1 MTLIASDRG
10 PAPALR
16 GMLEGFDCPAILV
29 SADYRILASNSH
41 YRDEFGEID
50 VGNDHCF
57 AVSHGFQVPCDQ
69 AGEDCPLAAARS
81 SGHRERVLHIHRTPR
96 GREHVD
102 VEMLPIFD
110 DDGALLYFVELL
122 RTVRSAGAEST
133 EPMMVGRSKAFTAM
147 LSKITRVSASD
158 AAVLLLGES
167 GTGKELAATAIHQGS
182 KRKEGNLVTL
192 ECAGLTESL
201 FESELFGHVKGAFT
215 GAHSNKRGLVSIAHG
230 GTLFLDEIGDV
241 PLSMQVK
248 LLRLLETGTYR
259 EVGSAQVRS
268 ADFRLVCATNRDLP
282 AMVKAGE
289 FREDLFHRINVFPI
303 RVPPLRERGEDLP
316 LLIESLLK
324 RISPDKPF
332 HFTQSALSLLKTYDF
347 PGNIRELR
355 NILTRA
361 VVLSNTNL
369 IEAPVVEECLQM
381 GTEVFSSAVKEPQE
395 DWVDLKTA
403 ERQYLNRLMLAHN
416 NDKAKVAEIAGIS
429 LRSLYRKLGHH

>member
-1 MTLIASDRG
+1 
-10 PAPALR
+10 
-16 GMLEGFDCPAILV
+16 
-29 SADYRILASNSH
+29 
-41 YRDEFGEID
+41 
-50 VGNDHCF
+50 
-57 AVSHGFQVPCDQ
+57 
-69 AGEDCPLAAARS
+69 
-81 SGHRERVLHIHRTPR
+81 
-96 GREHVD
+96 
-102 VEMLPIFD
+102 
-110 DDGALLYFVELL
+110 
-122 RTVRSAGAEST
+122 
-133 EPMMVGRSKAFTAM
+133 
-147 LSKITRVSASD
+147 
-158 AAVLLLGES
+158 
-167 GTGKELAATAIHQGS
+167 
-182 KRKEGNLVTL
+182 
-192 ECAGLTESL
+192 
-201 FESELFGHVKGAFT
+201 
-215 GAHSNKRGLVSIAHG
+215 
-230 GTLFLDEIGDV
+230 
-241 PLSMQVK
+241 MQVK

-259 EVGSAQVRS
+259 EVGSALVRS

-332 HFTQSALSLLKTYDF
+332 HLTQSALSLIKTYDF

-361 VVLSNTNL
+361 VLLSNTNL
-369 IEAPVVEECLQM
+369 SEAPVVEKCLQM

-416 NDKAKVAEIAGIS
+416 NDKAKVAEIAAIS